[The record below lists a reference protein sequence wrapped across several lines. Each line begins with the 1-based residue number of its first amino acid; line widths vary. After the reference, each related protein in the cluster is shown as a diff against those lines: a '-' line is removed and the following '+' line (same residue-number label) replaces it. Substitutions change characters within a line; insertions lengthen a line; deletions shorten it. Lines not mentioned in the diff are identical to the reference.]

1 MWLLL
6 MGGVATLLLC
16 RYYNTQVALP
26 MIMSAV
32 MYMKV
37 LPEVCSGVYDGGW
50 CDGGMVWY

>member
-50 CDGGMVWY
+50 CDGGMVW